1 MNISN
6 DRLEI
11 IICFNNLTFI
21 PILKQ
26 MPDPIILQV
35 IPMHIT
41 GTDSLKTL
49 TKGFTFSLHQQMN
62 MITHQTIRQKF
73 VSTLLLVLIQSQH
86 KHLIILCILKYRLLV
101 DPPQND
107 MINPRFTLQP
117 SRPRHFNHPLKR
129 NTHEKIIPFFSAKR
143 TVPFALPFAYCLPF
157 AFCLCRFSQQ
167 KEPSFSVFS

>member
-49 TKGFTFSLHQQMN
+49 TKGFTLSLHQQMN

-86 KHLIILCILKYRLLV
+86 KHLIIFIILKDRLLV
-101 DPPQND
+101 DPPQNH

-117 SRPRHFNHPLKR
+117 SRPWHLTHPLKKNSR
-129 NTHEKIIPFFSAKR
+129 EDYTIFISKKNRPVCFR
-143 TVPFALPFAYCLPF
+143 PVCL
-157 AFCLCRFSQQ
+157 L
-167 KEPSFSVFS
+167 